1 MSADQPVIRITGGP
15 TPEET
20 AALVAVLTS
29 LRTAGDPPDRAGSR
43 RSLWNARA
51 RAARPRLAPGPG
63 AWKGS
68 VLPR

>member
-1 MSADQPVIRITGGP
+1 VSADRPVVRIAGRP

-20 AALVAVLTS
+20 AAVLAVLTT
-29 LRTAGDPPDRAGSR
+29 LGNAQEPPAGSR

-51 RAARPRLAPGPG
+51 RAARPRLSPGPG